1 MSIFRIVVVLAVCL
15 FGAYSSFSETKR
27 LGDYVVW
34 LKTTKPEA
42 IYKVGD
48 KAEFEIKIFKDA
60 NKNVVEFSGIM
71 PNPTAAKVKEG
82 IKLVKE
88 NNVDFILAVG
98 GGSTI
103 DSSKAIAAGV
113 CCKEDIWA
121 YYLNENKQIEGALPV
136 GVVLTIPAA
145 GSESSDSSVIT
156 NEEENYKR
164 YIGSEYLTP
173 KFALMNPEVTFSMPA
188 NQIANGG
195 SDIVAHLMERYF
207 TTVKHVDFTDRLI
220 EGAIRTILYHGPMA
234 LAHPTDYDIRAE
246 IMWTGTVAHNNL
258 LNMGRIGDWASHD
271 IEHELSAQYDIAH
284 GAGLSI
290 VFPAWMKYVYK
301 TDSDKFV
308 QFAVRVFDV
317 SLAFDDKEQIVF
329 EMIDRLES
337 WYRKKMGLPT
347 RLSDVGI
354 GARLLSA
361 ALSGAF
367 LNVMIN
373 ARDMQDRKQAELLL
387 SRGEAWLAQGEE
399 IAHKVYEAVRRELQ
413 S

>member
-1 MSIFRIVVVLAVCL
+1 MINFEYYNPARIIFGKGVENQVGKEVARYGKRILLHYGGGSIKRNGLYDRVVASLQAEGL
-15 FGAYSSFSETKR
+15 FFVE
-27 LGDYVVW
+27 LGGVQ
-34 LKTTKPEA
+34 
-42 IYKVGD
+42 
-48 KAEFEIKIFKDA
+48 
-60 NKNVVEFSGIM
+60 
-71 PNPTAAKVKEG
+71 PNPRLSLVRKGIELCKEH
-82 IKLVKE
+82 
-88 NNVDFILAVG
+88 NVDFILAVG

-113 CCKEDIWA
+113 CCKEDIWE

-188 NQIANGG
+188 NQIANGC

-301 TDSDKFV
+301 TDIDKFV

-337 WYRKKMGLPT
+337 WYKKKMGLPT

-354 GARLLSA
+354 GEEHLRLMAERCLA
-361 ALSGAF
+361 GRDGVGHFRHLQVEDVYNIYKLAL
-367 LNVMIN
+367 
-373 ARDMQDRKQAELLL
+373 
-387 SRGEAWLAQGEE
+387 
-399 IAHKVYEAVRRELQ
+399 
-413 S
+413 